1 MIAASRNVFG
11 LRASV
16 ARAGGVGRMC
26 TPKPVLSTSS
36 RAFWG
41 GAFETEFEENRAK
54 ARRRRLRG
62 FLSSMELL
70 PAGAMAAPQE
80 ITRSIFAEHAPGG
93 SFRSQEHLRQAVD
106 GVRMRL
112 LDLQTAGPFILQ
124 LEASDGGS
132 SSVGTAAPDSPS
144 PPNDHASPN
153 ALTTPPPL
161 PPSELP
167 ELPPDVL
174 TELQQHTLASM
185 RMAAAIDGLP
195 SLWTALAQPAPSAGA
210 AEPASQNGA
219 LTVPLP
225 LAVDAAFALSDPDPW
240 ERVRFRVSLAQS
252 QVGCRV
258 AVEAKVAAPTADEV
272 RAAARS
278 TVHAA
283 EPLLRT
289 LLAQTEMLDQPERQ
303 RLAALQLAAPTSEPP
318 PPVGGGLRARFR
330 RLRWLRNLQRNLQPS
345 AAEVLWE
352 ELCRKS
358 RLERLGWLILGRRWD
373 REAKAAMAAA
383 GGAPLA
389 VVAAGD
395 GRYGALYAA
404 LRSDSTMHLALTG
417 ALFAY
422 NDRQSTRRRRM
433 MNALK
438 ATALFVGLNFVDFA
452 ICNL

>member
-1 MIAASRNVFG
+1 
-11 LRASV
+11 
-16 ARAGGVGRMC
+16 MC

-62 FLSSMELL
+62 FLGSMELL

-80 ITRSIFAEHAPGG
+80 IIRSIFAEHAPDG

-106 GVRMRL
+106 GVRRRL
-112 LDLQTAGPFILQ
+112 SVLQTAGPFILQ
-124 LEASDGGS
+124 LEASDSGS
-132 SSVGTAAPDSPS
+132 SSVGAAAPDSPS

-252 QVGCRV
+252 QVGGRV
-258 AVEAKVAAPTADEV
+258 AVEAKATAPTADEV

-283 EPLLRT
+283 EPLLRM

-303 RLAALQLAAPTSEPP
+303 RLAALQLAAPTCLGAHLSAPK
-318 PPVGGGLRARFR
+318 RARTFPSAALAAQSPAQRSRGALGGALPQEPSRAPRLAHPRTALGQGSQGSYGRGRRCTARGRRRGRRTVWRTVCGTAQRQRYAPRADRSALRVQRSAIDEAPPYDERTQSHGAVRRPQLR
-330 RLRWLRNLQRNLQPS
+330 RLRDLQPLS
-345 AAEVLWE
+345 S
-352 ELCRKS
+352 S
-358 RLERLGWLILGRRWD
+358 R
-373 REAKAAMAAA
+373 
-383 GGAPLA
+383 
-389 VVAAGD
+389 VHVAFG
-395 GRYGALYAA
+395 
-404 LRSDSTMHLALTG
+404 T
-417 ALFAY
+417 
-422 NDRQSTRRRRM
+422 Q
-433 MNALK
+433 
-438 ATALFVGLNFVDFA
+438 
-452 ICNL
+452 

>member
-1 MIAASRNVFG
+1 MFVATRNRIG
-11 LRASV
+11 LRASA
-16 ARAGGVGRMC
+16 ARASGVGRMC
-26 TPKPVLSTSS
+26 GPKPVLSTSS

-132 SSVGTAAPDSPS
+132 SSVGAAAPHSPS
-144 PPNDHASPN
+144 PPNDGASPN

-167 ELPPDVL
+167 ELTPDVL
-174 TELQQHTLASM
+174 TEVQQHTLASM

-195 SLWTALAQPAPSAGA
+195 SLWTALAQPAPSAGT
-210 AEPASQNGA
+210 AEPTSPNDA

-225 LAVDAAFALSDPDPW
+225 LAVDAAFALSDPNPW

-252 QVGCRV
+252 QVGGRV

-278 TVHAA
+278 TMHAA

-330 RLRWLRNLQRNLQPS
+330 RLRWLRNLQPS
-345 AAEVLWE
+345 AAEVLLE

-358 RLERLGWLILGRRWD
+358 RLERLGWLIHGRRWD
-373 REAKAAMAAA
+373 REAKAATAAA

-389 VVAAGD
+389 VIAAGD

-438 ATALFVGLNFVDFA
+438 ATGLFVGLNFVDFA